1 MNGQMSLT
9 PATRVT
15 DPATSRIAAQRAA
28 HGRPSLRKGIVAA
41 FRKHYS
47 LTDDELCQVLELPV
61 RRWPSCKTARSAL
74 KNAGVLEDSGIRRD
88 GQIVWQFVDVA
99 IVSLAGERL

>member
-1 MNGQMSLT
+1 MNIQLSLI
-9 PATRVT
+9 PAVRAT

-28 HGRPSLRKGIVAA
+28 HARPSLRKGIMAA

-47 LTDDELCQVLELPV
+47 LTDDELCQVLKLPV

-74 KNAGVLEDSGIRRD
+74 KNAGLLEDSGRRRD
-88 GQIVWQFVDVA
+88 GQIVWQFVDVQT
-99 IVSLAGERL
+99 VRVDDRL